1 MEFYA
6 IQKNGILKPAYPED
20 SEKAHKMRSGEVY
33 RVRVSMPRNVKFHR
47 KFFTLINLVFDNLPE
62 EIPARM
68 PDGEPIQIRSRKDL
82 LWHIK
87 MQIGHYE
94 QKVTLGGRVTYE
106 AKSISF
112 AAMDEA
118 EFEEFY
124 NAAIDVILKYF
135 LPETNREE
143 LTEIIA
149 LTY

>member
-20 SEKAHKMRSGEVY
+20 SEKAHKMRTGEVY
-33 RVRVSMPRNVKFHR
+33 RVKVSMPRNVKFHR

-82 LWHIK
+82 LWRIK

-94 QKVTLGGRVTYE
+94 QKVTLGGKITY
-106 AKSISF
+106 
-112 AAMDEA
+112 DG
-118 EFEEFY
+118 
-124 NAAIDVILKYF
+124 
-135 LPETNREE
+135 
-143 LTEIIA
+143 
-149 LTY
+149 